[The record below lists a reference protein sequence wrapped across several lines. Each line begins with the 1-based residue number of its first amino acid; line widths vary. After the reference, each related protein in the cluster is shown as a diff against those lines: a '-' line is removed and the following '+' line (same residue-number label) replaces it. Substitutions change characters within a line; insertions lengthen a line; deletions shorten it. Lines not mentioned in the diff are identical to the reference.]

1 MSKSQITQ
9 AELAAAL
16 QRILSGKTTRISP
29 ERKLS
34 VKAVEEEAGLGNGS
48 AYYYQ
53 DIIDDIKKVVIKS
66 HRSTSIDNEYIDKL
80 TNLRLKIK
88 DEQRLK
94 EQYRAELTE
103 MRKRLILMANQH
115 NQLSIIIQ
123 QYKDK
128 VLALET
134 GLPHIH
140 IPYNDK
146 DC

>member
-9 AELAAAL
+9 AELAAAI
-16 QRILSGKTTRISP
+16 QRVLSGKTTRISP

-53 DIIDDIKKVVIKS
+53 DIIDDIKKVAVKS
-66 HRSTSIDNEYIDKL
+66 QCGTSIDNEYIDKL
-80 TNLRLKIK
+80 TSLRLKLK

-94 EQYRAELTE
+94 DQYRTELTK
-103 MRKRLILMANQH
+103 MKKCLALMASQH

-123 QYKDK
+123 QYKDR
-128 VLALET
+128 VLALEA
-134 GLPHIH
+134 GLPHTH
-140 IPYNDK
+140 HSYDDK

>member
-53 DIIDDIKKVVIKS
+53 DIIDDIKKLVVKS

-128 VLALET
+128 VLALEA

-140 IPYNDK
+140 ISYNDK

>member
-53 DIIDDIKKVVIKS
+53 NIIDDIKKVVVKS

-80 TNLRLKIK
+80 TNLRLKLK

-103 MRKRLILMANQH
+103 MRKHLTLMANQH

-128 VLALET
+128 VLALEA

-140 IPYNDK
+140 LSYNDK
-146 DC
+146 NY

>member
-29 ERKLS
+29 ERRLS

-53 DIIDDIKKVVIKS
+53 NIISDIKKFTKKHHQNTI
-66 HRSTSIDNEYIDKL
+66 IDNNHIDKI
-80 TNLRLKIK
+80 TSLRLKLK
-88 DEQRLK
+88 NEQRLK
-94 EQYRAELTE
+94 EQYRAD
-103 MRKRLILMANQH
+103 LIKMKKCLVLMSSQH
-115 NQLSIIIQ
+115 NKLSIIIQ

-128 VLALET
+128 IFHLES
-134 GLPHIH
+134 GMPYIH
-140 IPYNDK
+140 HSDDDNNI
-146 DC
+146 

>member
-9 AELAAAL
+9 VELAAAL
-16 QRILSGKTTRISP
+16 QRVLSGKTTRISP

-53 DIIDDIKKVVIKS
+53 GIIDDIKKAGVKS

-80 TNLRLKIK
+80 TNLRLKLK

-103 MRKRLILMANQH
+103 VRKRLTLMANQH

-128 VLALET
+128 VLALEA
-134 GLPHIH
+134 GLPHTH
-140 IPYNDK
+140 LSYKNK
-146 DC
+146 DY

>member
-1 MSKSQITQ
+1 MSKFQITQ

-53 DIIDDIKKVVIKS
+53 DIIDDIKKVVVKS

-80 TNLRLKIK
+80 TNLRLKLK

-103 MRKRLILMANQH
+103 MRKRLTLMANQH

-128 VLALET
+128 VLALEA

-140 IPYNDK
+140 PSYNDK
-146 DC
+146 DY